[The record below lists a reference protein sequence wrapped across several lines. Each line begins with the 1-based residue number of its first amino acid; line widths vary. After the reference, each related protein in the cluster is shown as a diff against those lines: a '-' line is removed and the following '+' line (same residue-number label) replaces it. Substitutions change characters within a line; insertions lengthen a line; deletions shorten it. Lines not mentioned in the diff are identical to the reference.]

1 MFIEDLPWMLPNK
14 LWFIRQSGF
23 RGEDSNVKSE
33 QTDDGHQVMAK
44 PHKDFRPDELQK
56 LKIWAPF
63 RQKKIMVI

>member
-1 MFIEDLPWMLPNK
+1 MFIEGLPWMVPNK

-33 QTDDGHQVMAK
+33 QTTDDGHQVMAK

-56 LKIWAPF
+56 LKI
-63 RQKKIMVI
+63 

>member
-33 QTDDGHQVMAK
+33 QTTDDGHQVMAK

-56 LKIWAPF
+56 LKI
-63 RQKKIMVI
+63 

>member
-1 MFIEDLPWMLPNK
+1 MFIEYLPWMLPNK

-33 QTDDGHQVMAK
+33 QTTDDGHQVMAK

-56 LKIWAPF
+56 LKI
-63 RQKKIMVI
+63 